1 MLPLEEKFESNITN
15 PKFIEACKTELL
27 LRYLKTILF
36 SSSSEVRYLLKIKSF
51 RLLVNEEKIVAK
63 RFVQQFIGNSLVGMV
78 ESLRLKDPSI
88 RKIDL
93 VIEFNDS

>member
-1 MLPLEEKFESNITN
+1 M
-15 PKFIEACKTELL
+15 
-27 LRYLKTILF
+27 
-36 SSSSEVRYLLKIKSF
+36 LKIKSF